1 MKCAGCGHDLMGTE
15 SFWPECGLQLKISPY
30 ARNGAMTGDVQ
41 VLEELRIINR
51 QLEEGNKQRAQLA
64 NAIGQL
70 VANGA
75 LLNFLK

>member
-1 MKCAGCGHDLMGTE
+1 MKCNNCGCELTGTE
-15 SFWPECGLQLKISPY
+15 SFCPECGLQLRNIQAAGFSDKEILQELWKI
-30 ARNGAMTGDVQ
+30 NK
-41 VLEELRIINR
+41 

>member
-1 MKCAGCGHDLMGTE
+1 MKCTVCGHDLMGTE
-15 SFWPECGLQLKISPY
+15 SFCPECGLQLKMSPY
-30 ARNGAMTGDVQ
+30 GRNGAMAGDGQ
-41 VLEELRIINR
+41 VLEELGKINR
-51 QLEEGNKQRAQLA
+51 QLEEGNKQRTQLA